1 MVAPTIVDKRQEAN
15 YLPFKVEASLVDGVA
30 DMSVARRIQVDLITV
45 SLSDVPKEF
54 SGDRP
59 CEIRCQA
66 TICLILRQ

>member
-30 DMSVARRIQVDLITV
+30 DMSVAKLNLITV